1 MFATRNTMDS
11 KAAAAAVFAH
21 NIYVAYI
28 IASVAIQVLLNKS
41 APTANILLGVA
52 GGAGLGY
59 LASSIADGKSHKVI
73 AVLLP
78 VLAAICV
85 TLVTASFIHKS
96 KAQGK
101 GWFKNPKHV
110 GEAPVN
116 GQPDTND
123 YKGPP
128 PMGNTTVT
136 VENVKDVTKT
146 NFADMMKNG
155 GMGNVIVTP
164 ANAIGNLVV
173 KIASSDSALVK
184 PVKEVLKGVINAAKG
199 K

>member
-1 MFATRNTMDS
+1 MDS

-41 APTANILLGVA
+41 APSANILLCVA

-59 LASSIADGKSHKVI
+59 LASSMADGESHKVI

-85 TLVTASFIHKS
+85 TLVTASFVHPS

-101 GWFKNPKHV
+101 GWFKKQQKHV
-110 GEAPVN
+110 GEAPAN
-116 GQPDTND
+116 GPPNTND

>member
-1 MFATRNTMDS
+1 MDS

-116 GQPDTND
+116 GQPDMNKD
-123 YKGPP
+123 KGPP
-128 PMGNTTVT
+128 QDGNTTVT
-136 VENVKDVTKT
+136 VDNVKDVTKT
-146 NFADMMKNG
+146 NYVDMVTNG
-155 GMGNVIVTP
+155 GGGANGGKGGKGVFANVIV
-164 ANAIGNLVV
+164 NVV
-173 KIASSDSALVK
+173 EKVSSSENGFIV
-184 PVKEVLKGVINAAKG
+184 PVKKVFKGVLNAAKG
-199 K
+199 Q